1 MIPGYTLHTNISE
14 DKDIR
19 GVVIYVRSNLK
30 SDTVVIPDSA
40 FKDQVSVSISLKNS
54 SILVQ
59 CIYRS
64 GSKDKAAAM
73 DGELHKL
80 ITSTSNLEEYTQKI
94 IVGDFNHNQVLW
106 TPEPVI
112 PDNLPPNSSEAVFVD
127 CIHDTLM
134 SQHVSEPTRYRSDKD
149 TGELINQPTI
159 DDLIFSTH
167 ETDIDDLTYEPSFGK
182 SDHIKLC
189 CTLNCL
195 GEIPAITVNPKK
207 IYKYDKAKYENIRQD
222 LDINWEELFKNRN
235 VQDCMDLFEQKYA
248 DTVKKHVPI
257 VEPGSQRY
265 RPPWMTKGTL
275 KKCKR
280 KHSLWIRYLSTKQST
295 DYVNYTKIRNIVT
308 HSIMKDRKEYE
319 KTIARQCRTNPKA
332 VRNYMKRSQKMRANI
347 PNLKQKNGQLTK
359 CNEEIAETLA
369 TQYHDV
375 FTVEN
380 TEVLPSIPLKTLI
393 TNPLKTYVVSK
404 EKVTKL
410 LKELIPTKAPGI
422 DKIHPK
428 VLKETADIIANPL
441 THIFNLSIK
450 EGQLPS
456 QWLDA
461 IVTPIYKKGPRSD
474 PANYRPVSLTCILC
488 KILEKII
495 VEQILQHLK
504 DNGLM
509 CEEQHGFVPG
519 KSVTT
524 NLLETLNKW
533 SELLMH
539 GHHVDVV
546 YLDYSKAFDTVPHRR
561 LLLQIRS
568 FGIEGLALQW
578 IEAFLSNRRQKVV
591 ANEAESGW
599 SDVISGIPQGSVLGP
614 VLFTLFV
621 NDIPPLLKCFTAMYA
636 DDTKLHSPVDS
647 DEDYEQLQA
656 DIWRIQDW
664 AKEMQMKFHP
674 DKCKIMYLGKKNP
687 HRDYC
692 LFNDDFSI
700 HMLEETELEKDLG
713 VYIDKN
719 LSFTQHCQQKI
730 NTAVKMV
737 NYIKHTFK
745 YIDKEIFTFLY
756 KSLVRPHLE
765 FASCIW
771 SPAQKFNIN
780 AIEKVQRRAT
790 RLVPEIREL
799 RYEDRLRA
807 LNLET
812 LSYRRMR
819 ADLLEVYRI
828 LSKQHQ
834 LDMDCHCPHC
844 PGKLL
849 LMSTPVQTTRNNSK
863 KLYVQTATGI
873 RHHFFSSRVTTWWN
887 QLSEATVN
895 SVNINQFKNHLK
907 KDLGHLAFDCI
918 T

>member
-1 MIPGYTLHTNISE
+1 M
-14 DKDIR
+14 
-19 GVVIYVRSNLK
+19 IYVKSTLK
-30 SDTVVIPDSA
+30 SDTVTITESD
-40 FKDQVSVSISLKNS
+40 FKDQVTVSISLKKS
-54 SILVQ
+54 TILIQ

-64 GSKDKAAAM
+64 GSKDKAAAL

-80 ITSTSNLEEYTQKI
+80 LTSTSNLEGYAQKVI
-94 IVGDFNHNQVLW
+94 LGDFNHNKISW

-112 PDNLPPNSSEAVFVD
+112 PDNVPTNSPETAFVD

-134 SQHVSEPTRYRSDKD
+134 TQHVSEPTRYRSDKE

-159 DDLIFSTH
+159 DDLIFSSH
-167 ETDIDDLTYEPSFGK
+167 ETDIDDLNYEPSFGK
-182 SDHIKLC
+182 SDHIRLSC
-189 CTLNCL
+189 ILNCL
-195 GEIPAITVNPKK
+195 SEIPTITVNPKK
-207 IYKYDKAKYENIRQD
+207 IYKYDKANYDKIRKD
-222 LDINWEELFKNRN
+222 LDINWDSMFENKN
-235 VQDCMDLFEQKYA
+235 VQECMDLFENKYTE
-248 DTVKKHVPI
+248 TVNKHVPI
-257 VEPGSQRY
+257 VQPSSERY

-280 KHSLWIRYLSTKQST
+280 KNSLWVRYLSTKQSI
-295 DYVNYTKIRNIVT
+295 DYVNYTKIRNVVT
-308 HSIMKDRKEYE
+308 HSIIKDRKEYE

-332 VRNYMKRSQKMRANI
+332 VRNYMKRSQRMRVNI
-347 PNLKQKNGQLTK
+347 PNLRQKDGTLSK
-359 CNEEIAETLA
+359 SNEEIAETLA
-369 TQYHDV
+369 AQYRDV
-375 FTVEN
+375 FTTEN
-380 TEVLPSIPLKTLI
+380 TQELPNIPLKNLI
-393 TNPLKTYVVSK
+393 TNPLINYSVTS

-410 LKELIPTKAPGI
+410 LKDLIPTKAPGI

-428 VLKETADIIANPL
+428 VLKETANVIAKPL
-441 THIFNLSIK
+441 TFIFNLSIA

-509 CEEQHGFVPG
+509 CDEQHGFVPG

-524 NLLETLNKW
+524 NLLETLNIW
-533 SELLMH
+533 TESLMH
-539 GHHVDVV
+539 NHHLDVV

-561 LLLQIRS
+561 LLLQVRS
-568 FGIEGLALQW
+568 FGIEGLALRW
-578 IEAFLSNRRQKVV
+578 IEAFLSNRRQKVI

-599 SDVISGIPQGSVLGP
+599 SDVKSGIPQGSVLGP

-636 DDTKLHSPVDS
+636 DDTKLHATVDS
-647 DEDYEQLQA
+647 DEDQQQLQE

-664 AKEMQMKFHP
+664 AKQMQMKFHP
-674 DKCKIMYLGKKNP
+674 DKCKIMYLGKNNP

-692 LFNDDFSI
+692 LLNDDFSV

-713 VYIDKN
+713 VYVDN
-719 LSFTQHCQQKI
+719 SLSFTQHCQQKI
-730 NTAVKMV
+730 NTAIKMV

-745 YIDKEIFTFLY
+745 FIDKEIFVFLY

-771 SPAQKFNIN
+771 SPSQKYNIIK
-780 AIEKVQRRAT
+780 IEKVQRRAT
-790 RLVPEIREL
+790 KLVPEIRDL
-799 RYEDRLRA
+799 PYEDRLRA

-812 LSYRRMR
+812 LHYRRAR
-819 ADLLEVYRI
+819 ADLLEAYRI
-828 LSKQHQ
+828 LNKQHL
-834 LDMDCHCPHC
+834 LDMDCHCSHC
-844 PGKLL
+844 PGKAL
-849 LMSTPVQTTRNNSK
+849 LMNAPVQTTRNNSR
-863 KLYVQTATGI
+863 KLYVQTATGK
-873 RHHFFSSRVTTWWN
+873 RHHFFSTRVTTLWN
-887 QLSEATVN
+887 TLSEATVN
-895 SVNINQFKNHLK
+895 AENINQFKNLLK
-907 KDLGHLAFDCI
+907 KDLGHLAFDCN
-918 T
+918 TCT